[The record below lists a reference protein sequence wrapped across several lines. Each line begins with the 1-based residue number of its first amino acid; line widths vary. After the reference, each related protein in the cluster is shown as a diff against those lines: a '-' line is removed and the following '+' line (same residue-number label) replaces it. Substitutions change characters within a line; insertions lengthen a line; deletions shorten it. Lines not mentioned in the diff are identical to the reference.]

1 MAVGSDTK
9 IEITIGAAL
18 AGAAAIGAV
27 ILGGATFIVSQ
38 VQDDVA
44 ATRADVAEMRGWTR
58 EDGRAREEAD
68 VALAQSLADLTAQLQ
83 LTTSEL
89 SDVTDS
95 LINLDSS
102 IRTIDA
108 KLSAS
113 ITRQQEF
120 EKSIV
125 ARLDSAAFGGPMLP
139 VEWSESQIGIVSNLK
154 AGADPL
160 EAWYDLVQRKN

>member
-1 MAVGSDTK
+1 MTVKADTK
-9 IEITIGAAL
+9 IEITIGAAI
-18 AGAAAIGAV
+18 AGAVAIGAV

-58 EDGRAREEAD
+58 EDGQAREEAD
-68 VALAQSLADLTAQLQ
+68 AALAQSLADLTAQLQ
-83 LTTSEL
+83 LTTAEL

-95 LINLDSS
+95 LTSLDGS
-102 IRTIDA
+102 IRTIDD
-108 KLSAS
+108 KLSES

-125 ARLDSAAFGGPMLP
+125 ARLDSAAFGGPMIPL
-139 VEWSESQIGIVSNLK
+139 EWSKSQIGIVSNIK

-160 EAWYDLVQRKN
+160 KAWYDLVQPAN